1 MDHSRILSGLAAIVW
16 LLVPLTGRAAD
27 ETPLDQL
34 GDYERRAVAKVL
46 KQNGWSIDPDPDAL
60 EIGEVHIATLP
71 VFSEEDGDA
80 LEWFNNLHTTSKPE
94 VIRRD
99 VLLETGEAWNDED
112 ARETER
118 NLREAT
124 YPVLAL
130 AVVVPLE
137 TDDPD
142 TVDVLVVTRDLWSL
156 RPSTN
161 FEYQSGTLA
170 SLFFSVSENNL
181 LGRHK
186 APGAFFDM
194 DLGSFGFGPR
204 YYDPN
209 VFGSHVRFFSRGRAI
224 FGRRSGEFEGSRSLT
239 QIIYPLWNLERTWG
253 GDLSVSH
260 SDEIIRQFR
269 GSDLLQYDNPATP
282 VTETAPY
289 KYRLRDFRADAH
301 LRYGTGQ
308 TVEHRLSAGYRFVL
322 RKAEL
327 TPDFPTDGT
336 LRRGFRDD
344 VLPPPERNSG
354 PVFGY
359 SLFVPKWQTYRSI
372 DSFELPEEK
381 RLGPYVQAEISPVL
395 EPLGSLETFVGAS
408 ATVGGR
414 VDLWDSG
421 FALAEG
427 SASTRLQREEWI
439 DNLLTGLVLV
449 ASPPAFDLMRMV
461 VRSRADRLIDDTQ
474 NRILFAGGRT
484 GLRGYRIGAFA
495 GKSRLV
501 TNVEV
506 RPLPISIW
514 TTRLGAVAFWDL
526 GHAADEPR
534 ELALRHDVGF
544 GLRLLVPQA
553 NTLPLRADWA
563 FPLAAGRPTGP
574 GRLSVGFD
582 QAF

>member
-1 MDHSRILSGLAAIVW
+1 MDRSRILSGLAAIAW

-27 ETPLDQL
+27 ATSLDEL
-34 GDYERRAVAKVL
+34 GDYERQAVAEVL
-46 KQNGWSIDPDPDAL
+46 ETHGWSIEPEPDAL
-60 EIGEVHIATLP
+60 EIDEVHITTLP
-71 VFSEEDGDA
+71 VFSEEDGDL
-80 LEWFNNLHTTSKPE
+80 LEWFNKLHVTSKPE

-99 VLLETGEAWNDED
+99 VLLESGDAWNPED

-130 AVVVPLE
+130 AVVLPLE
-137 TDDPD
+137 TDDPE

-156 RPSTN
+156 RPSMN
-161 FEYQSGTLA
+161 FEYQNGTLA
-170 SLFFSVSENNL
+170 SLFLSVSENNL

-186 APGAFFDM
+186 SPGVFFDM

-204 YYDPN
+204 FYDPN

-224 FGRRSGEFEGSRSLT
+224 FGRRDGEFEGSRSLT
-239 QIIYPLWNLERTWG
+239 QVVYPLWNLERTWG
-253 GDLSVSH
+253 GDLTVSH
-260 SDEIIRQFR
+260 SDEVVRQFR
-269 GSDLLQYDNPATP
+269 GTDLLGYDNPATP
-282 VTETAPY
+282 ATESAPY
-289 KYRLRDFRADAH
+289 KYRLRDFRSDAH

-308 TVEHRLSAGYRFVL
+308 QVEHRLSVGYRFGL
-322 RKAEL
+322 RNAEL

-336 LRRGFRDD
+336 LREGFRDD

-359 SLFVPKWQTYRSI
+359 SLFVPKWRTYRNI
-372 DSFELPEEK
+372 ESFELSEEK
-381 RLGPYVQAEISPVL
+381 RLGPYVRAEISPVL
-395 EPLGSLETFVGAS
+395 EALGSLETFVGGS

-414 VDLWDSG
+414 VDLWESG

-427 SASTRLQREEWI
+427 SASTRLQRGAWI
-439 DNLLTGLVLV
+439 DNLLTGLVQV
-449 ASPPAFDLMRMV
+449 ASPPAFGVLRMV

-495 GKSRLV
+495 GDTRLV

-506 RPLPISIW
+506 RTMPMSVW
-514 TTRLGAVAFWDL
+514 TTRLGAVAFWDF
-526 GHAADEPR
+526 GHAADTPR
-534 ELALRHDVGF
+534 DLALRHDVGF

-563 FPLAAGRPTGP
+563 FPLAGGRPTWP